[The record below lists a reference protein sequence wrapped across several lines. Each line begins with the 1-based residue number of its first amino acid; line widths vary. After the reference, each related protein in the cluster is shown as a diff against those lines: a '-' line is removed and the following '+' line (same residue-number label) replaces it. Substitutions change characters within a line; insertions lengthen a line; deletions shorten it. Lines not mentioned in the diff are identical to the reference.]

1 MKAEQF
7 IEFANDFA
15 KASAKTSSDEIQ
27 QAYEDNLDCLARPGD
42 QVVVMRK
49 PWPIGHWGKV
59 IAFREFSP
67 CYFRVEVDIDGK
79 HLQIPAH
86 ALARR
91 VGAVDCEKAELQ
103 YIYLLMKINGLT
115 IANDSNFPSHSVL
128 WKNS

>member
-42 QVVVMRK
+42 QVVVIRK

-67 CYFRVEVDIDGK
+67 CYFRVKVEIDGK

-115 IANDSNFPSHSVL
+115 IANR
-128 WKNS
+128 